1 MMLIDD
7 GDELPGT
14 PDEGETQLVTTLG
27 TARLERIDETI
38 RKHVHTR
45 WLKVARVVALA
56 MKDGD
61 FSPTDADAVRLH
73 VRRVSA
79 LVESGAIEGQGN
91 LRKPRWSEVRLART
105 E

>member
-14 PDEGETQLVTTLG
+14 PDEGETQLVATLG
-27 TARLERIDETI
+27 TARLERIDEAI

-73 VRRVSA
+73 VRRVSGRR
-79 LVESGAIEGQGN
+79 VSGGRDTLSEPLPGSLTHHRRAI
-91 LRKPRWSEVRLART
+91 A
-105 E
+105 